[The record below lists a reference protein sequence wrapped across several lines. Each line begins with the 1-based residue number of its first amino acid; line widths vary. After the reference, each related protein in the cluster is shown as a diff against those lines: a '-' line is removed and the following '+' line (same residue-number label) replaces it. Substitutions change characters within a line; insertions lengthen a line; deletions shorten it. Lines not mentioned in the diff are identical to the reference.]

1 MAYKQGRKPA
11 SDSMQ
16 ATLNAAVNAAKP
28 LFDPPKCVKMRDIDR
43 PFWDAI
49 MVARARDEWTESDLI
64 TAAQLSRCM
73 ADIEKE
79 AAALETEGSVIENQ
93 RGTPVMNPRHSVLEQ
108 LSRRQMALMRT
119 LQITGTATRVDK
131 SVRVNARDLERAA
144 RRTGEQMQDDMQS
157 EVALLA

>member
-1 MAYKQGRKPA
+1 MAYKANRKTA
-11 SDSMQ
+11 SGTMQ

-28 LFDPPKCVKMRDIDR
+28 LFDPPKCVKMRDADR

-64 TAAQLSRCM
+64 TAAQLARCM
-73 ADIEKE
+73 SDIEKE
-79 AAALETEGSVIENQ
+79 ALALETEGSVIENQ

-119 LQITGTATRVDK
+119 LQIGGTSAGVAK
-131 SVRVNARDLERAA
+131 SVRINARDMERTA
-144 RRTGEQMQDDMQS
+144 RAVGAEDPAES
-157 EVALLA
+157 EATLLA

>member
-1 MAYKQGRKPA
+1 
-11 SDSMQ
+11 
-16 ATLNAAVNAAKP
+16 
-28 LFDPPKCVKMRDIDR
+28 MRDIDR

-64 TAAQLSRCM
+64 TAAQLARCM
-73 ADIEKE
+73 SDIEKE
-79 AAALETEGSVIENQ
+79 AQLLETEGSVIENQ

-119 LQITGTATRVDK
+119 LQITGSAAGVDK
-131 SVRVNARDLERAA
+131 DRIQNKRKIERAA